1 MLSSISNP
9 FFSKH
14 AIMIAETKYFLIPA
28 SSGLCI
34 QTGRNKTETAPV
46 KGDENQLWQIEQG
59 KNDKIAFRN
68 ANSGDYLRATGGYKS
83 NAVQAGAR
91 QWWTL
96 ETSDTP
102 YAFWLVHQD
111 VCTVQMT

>member
-1 MLSSISNP
+1 MLSSISNL
-9 FFSKH
+9 FVSKNVN
-14 AIMIAETKYFLIPA
+14 MSTGTKYFLVPA

-34 QTGRNKTETAPV
+34 QPGWNKTETAVV

-59 KNDKIAFRN
+59 KKNKIAFRN
-68 ANSGDYLRATGGYKS
+68 ADSGEYLRAAGGYKS

-102 YAFWLVHQD
+102 HAFW
-111 VCTVQMT
+111 

>member
-1 MLSSISNP
+1 MN
-9 FFSKH
+9 
-14 AIMIAETKYFLIPA
+14 AGTKYFLIPV

-34 QTGRNKTETAPV
+34 QPGSNKTETAPI
-46 KGDENQLWQIEQG
+46 KGDEDQLWQIEQG
-59 KNDKIAFRN
+59 KNNNIAFRN
-68 ANSGDYLRATGGYKS
+68 ADSGDYLRAAGGYKS

-102 YAFWLVHQD
+102 HAFWLVH
-111 VCTVQMT
+111 

>member
-1 MLSSISNP
+1 MLSSISNL

-14 AIMIAETKYFLIPA
+14 ATMNAETKYFLVPA

-34 QTGRNKTETAPV
+34 RPGRNKTETAPV
-46 KGDENQLWQIEQG
+46 KGDANQLWQIEQG
-59 KNDKIAFRN
+59 EKDKLAFRN
-68 ANSGDYLRATGGYKS
+68 VESGNYLRAAGGYKS
-83 NAVQAGAR
+83 NAVQAGVR

-102 YAFWLVHQD
+102 DAFWLVH
-111 VCTVQMT
+111 